1 MRIQRGLWQAHWQ
14 AQWAK
19 VLVPRAKNQCAHL
32 NEMLVANGSYAV
44 VLASLIFVL
53 LRYERANDDVNLAP
67 ASTKKLSHGPSLQ
80 LCRWFRKLTGW
91 GYWNGATACAT
102 RCNVVGVSFAVRR
115 HSNRKFSFSSKQYLR
130 PQAKDL
136 LNDFLC
142 ALMGRARDAMGVG
155 DGRLSKVPCPYPHI
169 RIRWFDARR
178 GISATA

>member
-1 MRIQRGLWQAHWQ
+1 MKRW
-14 AQWAK
+14 
-19 VLVPRAKNQCAHL
+19 
-32 NEMLVANGSYAV
+32 LVANGSYAV

-91 GYWNGATACAT
+91 GYWNGDTACAT

-115 HSNRKFSFSSKQYLR
+115 HSNRMFLFSSKQYLR
-130 PQAKDL
+130 PQA
-136 LNDFLC
+136 NDFLC